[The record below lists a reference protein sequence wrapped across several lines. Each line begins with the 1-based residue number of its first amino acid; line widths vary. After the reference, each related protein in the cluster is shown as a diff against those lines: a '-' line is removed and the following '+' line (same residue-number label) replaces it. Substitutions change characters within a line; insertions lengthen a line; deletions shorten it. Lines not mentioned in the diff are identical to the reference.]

1 MTSDPRFATPR
12 SAYVHVPFCRHR
24 CGYCNFTLIAG
35 RDDLISAY
43 LQALQREL
51 SWLEEPRKVDTL
63 FLGGGTPTHLSANQ
77 LRQLCETVRRWF
89 PLAAGHEFSVE
100 ANPVDVNAEKV
111 EVLTQFGV
119 NRISLGVQS
128 FDSEKLSL
136 LERDHRRDQIICA
149 LETAQSVI
157 PSVSM
162 DLIFGVPGESRD
174 VWRNDLRSAL
184 KRSPDHVSTYGLT
197 FERGTNFWSRLA
209 KQDLRQV
216 PEEDERWMYEH
227 AIDELTAA
235 GYEHYE
241 VSNFAQHDKRC
252 RHNEAYW
259 NGGSHFAA
267 GPGAARYIDGRRE
280 TNHRSTTTYLKRV
293 LAGESPVAESELL
306 GPEDSARER
315 LVFGLRRLQGVDRA
329 EFVRATGFELD
340 RLAGD
345 RLTTFVAESLLEDT
359 GSRVRLTRRGLLVSD
374 SLWPEFL
381 RV

>member
-1 MTSDPRFATPR
+1 
-12 SAYVHVPFCRHR
+12 
-24 CGYCNFTLIAG
+24 LIAG